1 LIAMVLGAAVAPAV
15 RVVADG
21 EEAAAYVSQY
31 RASRGLPGVTV
42 DPVLSQIAVLHA
54 RRMAAANR
62 LAHVLPGD
70 RSFALRLSAGG
81 FAARLAVENIAGG
94 PRSVAE
100 ALALW
105 RRSPPHDRN
114 LLTAGVSKLGIGV
127 ATARK
132 TRYKT
137 YWTLILGEDEAG
149 VDGDD

>member
-1 LIAMVLGAAVAPAV
+1 MVLGATAAAPPAA

-21 EEAAAYVSQY
+21 EEAAAYISQY

-42 DPVLSQIAVLHA
+42 DPTLTQIAVLHA

-62 LAHVLPGD
+62 LAHVLPGQG
-70 RSFALRLSAGG
+70 SFAQRLSAGG

-127 ATARK
+127 ATARN

-137 YWTLILGEDEAG
+137 YWTLILGEDGSG
-149 VDGDD
+149 VDNDD